1 MDWFQR
7 WPKDALV
14 AVSKHFI
21 MNFDIV
27 CTPQAKNEVLLNKNL
42 LKIHFKLT
50 NIGFLN

>member
-7 WPKDALV
+7 WPKDALI

-27 CTPQAKNEVLLNKNL
+27 CTPQSKNEVNYLNNIL
-42 LKIHFKLT
+42 FLTLILKLF
-50 NIGFLN
+50 NSS